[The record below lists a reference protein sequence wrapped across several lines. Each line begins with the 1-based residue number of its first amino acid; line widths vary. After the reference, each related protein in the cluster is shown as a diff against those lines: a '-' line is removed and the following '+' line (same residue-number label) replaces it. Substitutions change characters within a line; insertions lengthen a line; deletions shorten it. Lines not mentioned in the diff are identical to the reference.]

1 MFYWFDY
8 KVTIEEIDSTLW
20 IVNRMNFVIT
30 LLIFSRIENR
40 ALINQA
46 EPNQTLG
53 DSDDGGV
60 GGCGNDNGGIKVDF
74 SAI

>member
-1 MFYWFDY
+1 
-8 KVTIEEIDSTLW
+8 
-20 IVNRMNFVIT
+20 MNFVIT